1 MIRLSTVPVIV
12 HRRVLGDTL
21 LIWRID
27 FKSTLPIYIRK
38 GVAELLVRTRIA
50 IPLKHM
56 LKNSS
61 GPADRWPD
69 NLAAG
74 ATRCFSSIR
83 IIAHK
88 CLFGNLPVL

>member
-56 LKNSS
+56 L
-61 GPADRWPD
+61 
-69 NLAAG
+69 
-74 ATRCFSSIR
+74 
-83 IIAHK
+83 
-88 CLFGNLPVL
+88 